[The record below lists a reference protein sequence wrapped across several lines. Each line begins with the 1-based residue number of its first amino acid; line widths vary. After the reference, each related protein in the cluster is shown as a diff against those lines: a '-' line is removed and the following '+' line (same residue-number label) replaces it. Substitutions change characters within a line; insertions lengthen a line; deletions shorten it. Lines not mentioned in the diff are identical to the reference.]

1 MSFGDSLMNDFT
13 KEELQI
19 IHLDMT
25 TYINRTPMLNESPS
39 HKALRDKVE
48 GMIDTYREDHWN
60 TRKTAESHLREA
72 ESLISHAMCL
82 LDMKEEA

>member
-1 MSFGDSLMNDFT
+1 MNEFT

-25 TYINRTPMLNESPS
+25 TYVNRTPMLSESPS

-48 GMIDTYREDHWN
+48 FMIDNYCEHDWRYTQHDQPIDC
-60 TRKTAESHLREA
+60 RKCGMNY
-72 ESLISHAMCL
+72 I
-82 LDMKEEA
+82 

>member
-1 MSFGDSLMNDFT
+1 MNDFT

-19 IHLDMT
+19 IRLDMT

-48 GMIDTYREDHWN
+48 RMIDNFCEHEWVVETKEFNLKNAICKKCGKYYR
-60 TRKTAESHLREA
+60 
-72 ESLISHAMCL
+72 
-82 LDMKEEA
+82 